1 MRSLFNRFTNSF
13 RPSYIATLR
22 ADNTV
27 WPSWVLWII
36 AILAIA
42 MVASVLA
49 TTLVSKGVEEG
60 VAEAV
65 KTYPNAEVVYTSD
78 ELLLRGV
85 EQPIVLEAKEGTLIV
100 DTEGTYDVESM
111 RKVINA
117 EGGVY
122 VGPTSAMSKTDNK
135 FQEITYSDL
144 QMTDF
149 TVKVSELPAL
159 YAQHHTK
166 IASIIWMVVA
176 LGVLFI
182 LLPML
187 LFLTLVWATVFTVVS
202 RIASAGAR
210 FGEVFLVCLFWVFI
224 ATIVGIFL
232 GGVFWTTLVV
242 LSVVFY
248 FNFRNLKSNGKPE
261 APTAAPEVAA

>member
-22 ADNTV
+22 TENTV
-27 WPSWVLWII
+27 WPSWVLWFLAVVVI
-36 AILAIA
+36 AI
-42 MVASVLA
+42 VASILT

-60 VAEAV
+60 VAEIV
-65 KTYPNAEVVYTSD
+65 KTYPNAEVVYTDD

-100 DTEGTYDVESM
+100 DTEGVYDVESM
-111 RKVINA
+111 RKVISA

-122 VGPTSAMSKTDNK
+122 VGPTSAMSKTDSK
-135 FQEITYSDL
+135 FQEITYTDL
-144 QMTDF
+144 QMPDF
-149 TVKVSELPAL
+149 RAKANELPAL
-159 YAQHHTK
+159 YAEHQTQV
-166 IASIIWMVVA
+166 ASIIWMVVA

-187 LFLTLVWATVFTVVS
+187 LFLTLVWATVFTIVS

-210 FGEVFLVCLFWVFI
+210 FGEVFLVCLFWVFV
-224 ATIVGIFL
+224 ATIAGIFL
-232 GGVFWTTLVV
+232 GGVFWTTVVV

-248 FNFRNLKSNGKPE
+248 FNFRHLKSNNKPQ
-261 APTAAPEVAA
+261 APAAPEVAA